1 MLITACLPT
10 DIRHGTRRASI
21 PITLS
26 DCAWSAASS
35 QVAALLFLDRVSISD
50 CRTHAQ
56 YKQFC
61 IPDAAS
67 RELSLMH
74 DRQATIDFGTH
85 LLTVSG
91 WMIESAP

>member
-1 MLITACLPT
+1 VVNQPVPAAQK
-10 DIRHGTRRASI
+10 IRRSVAD
-21 PITLS
+21 L
-26 DCAWSAASS
+26 
-35 QVAALLFLDRVSISD
+35 VAARFTVATAPKSSSV
-50 CRTHAQ
+50 
-56 YKQFC
+56 Y
-61 IPDAAS
+61 PDAAS